1 MKKLRILLTALAVLS
16 VVLNTGC
23 GKRTGALDAD
33 VDRLKIVCTIFPQ
46 YDWTMQILGERAD
59 EVEVTLLMKNGSDL
73 HSYQPTV
80 WDMVKISE
88 ADLFLYV
95 GGVSDF
101 WVADALTNTKNPD
114 QEAMDLLDMLQ
125 DSLKV
130 HEHDHDHGH
139 NEETCTIHDH
149 GEETEY
155 DEHIWLS
162 LHNAGIAC
170 EEIAEVLCKLDSEY
184 ADVYQKNLMSYTEKL
199 DALDLEYH
207 ETAEHAEQKVLLF
220 GDRYPFRYLLED
232 YGLSYYAAFEGCS
245 AETEASF
252 ETITTLAAKADELDL
267 SVVLAIDGSDQ
278 KIART
283 IADNTRTRD
292 QKVLVLDSMQSVSEE
307 DIRNGENYLSIME
320 QNLEVLREALSGR
333 R

>member
-1 MKKLRILLTALAVLS
+1 MKKSCLRLAVVGMLLTFFCA
-16 VVLNTGC
+16 GC
-23 GKRTGALDAD
+23 GNRAEVSEAKD
-33 VDRLKIVCTIFPQ
+33 DRLKIVCTIFPQ
-46 YDWTMQILGERAD
+46 YDWTMQVLGDRAD

-95 GGVSDF
+95 GGESDF
-101 WVADALTNTKNPD
+101 WVADALANTKNPD
-114 QEAMDLLDMLQ
+114 QRALDLMEMLK
-125 DSLKV
+125 DSLK
-130 HEHDHDHGH
+130 EHDHDHD
-139 NEETCTIHDH
+139 EETCEIHEH
-149 GEETEY
+149 GEEETEY

-162 LHNAGIAC
+162 LHNARTAC
-170 EEIAEVLCKLDSEY
+170 EGIAEVLCELDAEHAEIYEKNVTEY
-184 ADVYQKNLMSYTEKL
+184 AAKL
-199 DALDLEYH
+199 NVLDLEYH

-252 ETITTLAAKADELDL
+252 ETITTLVAKADELSL
-267 SVVLAIDGSDQ
+267 PVVLAIDGSDQ

-283 IADNTRTRD
+283 IADNTSTRD

-320 QNLEVLREALSGR
+320 KNLEVLKEALGSR